1 MIVFLIKRLANA
13 ALVMLAVAL
22 MAFLIFRFV
31 GDPVQLMVNEQTTQA
46 EKDALRENL
55 GLNDPV
61 AVQFL
66 RFVGNAVQGDF
77 GVSYRNQQEV
87 MSLIAERF
95 PATIELVLLA
105 TIISLVVGV
114 PLGVYTA
121 IHRGS
126 WASAGRRGP
135 ARISRNPSAEPPS
148 SRRGPD
154 ASPA

>member
-13 ALVMLAVAL
+13 ALVMLVVAA

-46 EKDALRENL
+46 EKDALREGL

-61 AVQFL
+61 IVQFF

-95 PATIELVLLA
+95 PATIELLDRLGYRVVPTGTAEIGRIDAGLSCM
-105 TIISLVVGV
+105 SL
-114 PLGVYTA
+114 
-121 IHRGS
+121 R
-126 WASAGRRGP
+126 WQR
-135 ARISRNPSAEPPS
+135 PP
-148 SRRGPD
+148 P
-154 ASPA
+154 